1 MVTLNITWQLKAHF
15 RNRLLRWFSKFVF
28 VSVALPATLGSIWLM
43 RFASVGILITFLS
56 VFVLVLSEE
65 SLPFVAC
72 FVLALYYLL
81 SSYSSFTRKYQDL
94 ALAIF
99 KQYKSYKKSRHSQVT
114 DMAINTDSPLEN
126 TQNAADDKDNELK
139 IPQKLF
145 HMACEQL
152 MPIRES
158 FCLLILKVTIIVSFV
173 FLVLLLTILLNANAT
188 PVMRAL
194 IAFLTGSFPKIVAIY
209 MGGSREKEI
218 EAMIAEEKI
227 PEIVQ
232 KYIEETSAA
241 NQQQVN
247 SGSDVNVLQNVN

>member
-1 MVTLNITWQLKAHF
+1 
-15 RNRLLRWFSKFVF
+15 
-28 VSVALPATLGSIWLM
+28 
-43 RFASVGILITFLS
+43 
-56 VFVLVLSEE
+56 
-65 SLPFVAC
+65 
-72 FVLALYYLL
+72 
-81 SSYSSFTRKYQDL
+81 
-94 ALAIF
+94 
-99 KQYKSYKKSRHSQVT
+99 
-114 DMAINTDSPLEN
+114 MAINTDSPLEN

-158 FCLLILKVTIIVSFV
+158 FCLLILKVTIIVSFI
-173 FLVLLLTILLNANAT
+173 FLVFILTILLNATAS

-194 IAFLTGSFPKIVAIY
+194 IAFLTGSFPKIVTIY
-209 MGGSREKEI
+209 LGGSREKEI

-232 KYIEETSAA
+232 RYIEETSAA